1 MQDRTDIRAK
11 VNRGI
16 AWIGTASTAVAVL
29 DIVAW
34 VLILKF
40 WISPTELGIAQLA
53 IAIFPVLDLATDA
66 GITAAVIQR
75 DDHTEE
81 RISTIF
87 YLNALLSVVVAA
99 IVALGLGPLL
109 SWVYAQPV
117 LVGLL
122 AAYAAKLL
130 WQNVYLIPSA
140 LMHRELRF
148 RELSIVRMFANM
160 AEFGGKVGFAAAGFG
175 VWCFVLGPLCRVFVT
190 GVGVQ
195 ICNPWR
201 PRLVFRLRSALD
213 WFLFGIKASGHKIVF
228 HLYTNVDYFVVGY
241 LFGVTANGF
250 YATAT
255 KMVLEPARWM
265 SEVVTAIAFPAFA
278 RLKLLR
284 DRLVDQLVT
293 FTRLNLVIMLGFGG
307 LILIAADDLLGF
319 IDPEWAQ
326 AAPAARIL
334 VVVVVLRAQGLVLPP
349 LLDGIGRPGLS
360 LLYQLVAAVVVPAMF
375 VLCAVVLGN
384 PFVPLFAPRETGL
397 LDLGYLSVAV
407 GWAAGYPIAF
417 GVLAYIVIRLLEIE
431 AVDFL
436 RRIWRIAAWAALAT
450 AVGLAVAAAVGD
462 QTAGVR
468 VLAAALAY
476 FTVFLFFLARMEGMT
491 PRKIAQSMREEAP
504 PAEPFGSR
512 LHR

>member
-1 MQDRTDIRAK
+1 MPDPTDIRAK

-16 AWIGTASTAVAVL
+16 AWIGTASSAVAVL

-34 VLILKF
+34 VLILRY

-81 RISTIF
+81 RVSTIF
-87 YLNALLSVVVAA
+87 YLNAFLSVVAAAVVAFG
-99 IVALGLGPLL
+99 VGPLL
-109 SWVYAQPV
+109 AWIYAQPV

-140 LMHRELRF
+140 MMQRELRF
-148 RELSIVRMFANM
+148 RELSIVRMFANL

-190 GVGVQ
+190 GLGVQ

-201 PRLVFRLRSALD
+201 PRLVFRMRSALD

-241 LFGVTANGF
+241 FFGVTANGF

-255 KMVLEPARWM
+255 KLVLEPAIWM
-265 SEVVTAIAFPAFA
+265 SSVVTAIAFPAFA

-284 DRLVDQLVT
+284 DRLVDQLVA

-307 LILIAADDLLGF
+307 LILITAEDLLGF
-319 IDPEWAQ
+319 IHPEWAQ

-334 VVVVVLRAQGLVLPP
+334 VVVVLLRAQGLVLPP

-360 LLYQLVAAVVVPAMF
+360 LLYQLVAAVIMPAAF
-375 VLCAVVLGN
+375 VLCAVLLGN
-384 PFVPLFAPRETGL
+384 PFVPLFGPGEPGV

-407 GWAAGYPIAF
+407 GWAIGYPIAF
-417 GVLAYIVIRLLEIE
+417 GVLAYIVLRLLEVR

-436 RRIWRIAAWAALAT
+436 RRVWRIVLWAGLAT
-450 AVGLAVAAAVGD
+450 VGGLTVAAVVGE

-468 VLAAALAY
+468 VLAAAAAY
-476 FTVFLFFLARMEGMT
+476 VALFLSFLARMEKMS
-491 PRKIAQSMREEAP
+491 PRRIAASMREDSPPP
-504 PAEPFGSR
+504 PA
-512 LHR
+512 